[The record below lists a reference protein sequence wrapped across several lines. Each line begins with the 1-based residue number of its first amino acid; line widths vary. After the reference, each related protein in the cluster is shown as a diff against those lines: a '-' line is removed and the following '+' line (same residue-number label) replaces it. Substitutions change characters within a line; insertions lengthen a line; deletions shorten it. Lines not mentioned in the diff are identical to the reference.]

1 MFLSDHENR
10 WMDLKKYI
18 VETDLPI
25 TKESI
30 LEEITRLEIEYSPK
44 KPKPRPKIVVKFGKS
59 EPMPRAIGWGK

>member
-25 TKESI
+25 TKETV
-30 LEEITRLEIEYSPK
+30 LEEITRLEIKYSPK
-44 KPKPRPKIVVKFGKS
+44 PPYRPKIIAKFKKS
-59 EPMPRAIGWGK
+59 EPVPKTVRWDK